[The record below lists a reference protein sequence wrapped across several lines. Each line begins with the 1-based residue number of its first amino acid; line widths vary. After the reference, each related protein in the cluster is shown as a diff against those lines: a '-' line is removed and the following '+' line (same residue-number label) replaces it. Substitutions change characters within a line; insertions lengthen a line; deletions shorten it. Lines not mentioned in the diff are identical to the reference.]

1 MSGYDLRALVG
12 LGNPGTEYKWSRHN
26 AGFWLADRLAESS
39 GVEFRHEAKFRGLVA
54 RGRCANF
61 DLVILKPV
69 TFMNLSGESIQSF
82 ARYYKLRPAQF
93 LIAHDE
99 LDLPPGTVRIKRG
112 GHSRHNGLRSIQQ
125 HLGDG
130 YLRLRIG
137 IGHPGVRED
146 IVGYVLGRPTPEEY
160 QEINKGI
167 DKALGALTTLT
178 TQGLDK
184 ALQELHSDREPEILD
199 GRARRIPC
207 SR

>member
-12 LGNPGTEYKWSRHN
+12 LGNPGAEYKWSRHN
-26 AGFWLADRLAESS
+26 AGFWLADRLAEHC
-39 GVEFRHEAKFRGLVA
+39 GTQFRHEAKFKGLVA
-54 RGRCANF
+54 RGHCAECDF
-61 DLVILKPV
+61 LLLKPL

-82 ARYYKLRPAQF
+82 ARYYKLRPAQL

-137 IGHPGVRED
+137 IGHPGDRENV
-146 IVGYVLGRPTPEEY
+146 VGYVLGRPTHEEY
-160 QEINKGI
+160 KAINESI
-167 DKALGALTTLT
+167 IKALGALKTLK

-184 ALQELHSDREPEILD
+184 ALQELHSDREQGLD
-199 GRARRIPC
+199 GRTTFQ
-207 SR
+207 SM